1 MRIAGEET
9 IVRLGGVNVT
19 LRPTLRAAIRLERRY
34 GFDALFRNVQEMNLS
49 VICDLVR
56 ESAIENGEQFEHA
69 LAWAPLVTVAE
80 LIEPL
85 LAHVIALTGIDAE
98 TIGKATGQGKDAP
111 RMTLAEHLRKLF
123 EIGTGWLGY
132 SPEVTLACTP
142 RELLAA
148 HKGRADMLKAIFGGS
163 DESKPNLSLDEK
175 INLAVASMAGQ
186 GRA

>member
-1 MRIAGEET
+1 MRLAAEDT
-9 IVRLGGVNVT
+9 FLRLDGVHVT
-19 LRPTLRAAIRLERRY
+19 LRPTLRAAIRLERRH
-34 GFDALFRNVQEMNLS
+34 GFDALFRNVQDMNLS
-49 VICDLVR
+49 VIGDLVR
-56 ESAIENGEQFEHA
+56 ESAVSESDDFEHA
-69 LAWAPLVTVAE
+69 LEWVPLSKVSD

-85 LAHVIALTGIDAE
+85 LAHVVGLTGIDAE
-98 TIGKATGQGKDAP
+98 TIGKAAEQGRDAP
-111 RMTLAEHLRKLF
+111 RMTLAEHLQKLF

-132 SPEVTLACTP
+132 SPEVTLDCTP

-163 DESKPNLSLDEK
+163 EDQKPKLSLDEK